1 MSFLITARYQKS
13 YELRKKF
20 LKALKD
26 GDPEFLKA
34 LDAFETE
41 LIKLS
46 QEGPLKTPFL
56 RFIFGK
62 E

>member
-26 GDPEFLKA
+26 GDPELA
-34 LDAFETE
+34 QAQDAFETE
-41 LIKLS
+41 LVRLS
-46 QEGPLKTPFL
+46 QEGALKTPFL